1 MQVSYYFVGGL
12 LSEVLVLNSI
22 YCLLLYCARLRKTKS
37 SRCLVRYLIV
47 AVVLLAAGF
56 GRAFVDVGLIYGVP
70 THVTASALQLV
81 VLLFEIRT

>member
-1 MQVSYYFVGGL
+1 M
-12 LSEVLVLNSI
+12 
-22 YCLLLYCARLRKTKS
+22 
-37 SRCLVRYLIV
+37 
-47 AVVLLAAGF
+47 VLLAAGF